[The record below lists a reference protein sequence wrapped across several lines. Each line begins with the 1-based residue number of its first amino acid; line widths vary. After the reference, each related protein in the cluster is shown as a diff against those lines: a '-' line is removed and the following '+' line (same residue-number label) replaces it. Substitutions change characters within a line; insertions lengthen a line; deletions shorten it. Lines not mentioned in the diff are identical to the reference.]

1 MADGIANLSRQAI
14 LDGAISLIANDRNVA
29 LSEVARRLGVGRTS
43 LYRHFSDRGTLLEEV
58 RMEGARRVIA
68 AIVAAH
74 PGEGSGLSAI
84 ERICEHLFDLGPVLS
99 LLLADNPIITDAD
112 LERSDVL
119 ESIGIGDISDD
130 SMQTAIARGHR
141 DGTIDTSLPADW
153 IETFVWMTL
162 AAGHLHAE
170 QVASRRVALDLVL
183 RSVCRSLT
191 PAH

>member
-14 LDGAISLIANDRNVA
+14 LDGAISLIAHDRNVA

-58 RMEGARRVIA
+58 RIEGARRVIA

-74 PGEGSGLSAI
+74 PGEGSGLSAVA
-84 ERICEHLFDLGPVLS
+84 RICEHLFDLGPVLS

-112 LERSDVL
+112 LKRPDVL
-119 ESIGIGDISDD
+119 EAVGSDISDD

-170 QVASRRVALDLVL
+170 QVASRRIALDLVL
-183 RSVCRSLT
+183 RSVCRSLAPT
-191 PAH
+191 N